1 MERNEPSTQGLKTK
15 STKYKDKAHKKASV
29 PKHNGNKK
37 TPGKKGFYCT
47 EHGKNPTH
55 NTDNCYTIK
64 NRAKKASGDNATLT
78 KKSFRREINL
88 LSKHKPKKK
97 VLEMFALI
105 LSEERDKASKKKKD
119 RATSQ
124 KKRKAT
130 TVVASSSESSSD
142 EEEIHVMDQM
152 EELKSQLAH
161 AKKRKSDEST
171 EEKAYNET
179 LKSLGEPREE
189 NREDHS
195 N

>member
-1 MERNEPSTQGLKTK
+1 L
-15 STKYKDKAHKKASV
+15 H
-29 PKHNGNKK
+29 
-37 TPGKKGFYCT
+37 
-47 EHGKNPTH
+47 
-55 NTDNCYTIK
+55 
-64 NRAKKASGDNATLT
+64 
-78 KKSFRREINL
+78 
-88 LSKHKPKKK
+88 
-97 VLEMFALI
+97 
-105 LSEERDKASKKKKD
+105 
-119 RATSQ
+119 
-124 KKRKAT
+124 KAT
-130 TVVASSSESSSD
+130 TVVASSSKSSSD